1 MKSDVESGLPRMV
14 AANSCQLL
22 LEVGK
27 LIAISVLWLGV
38 SRVKTTLQICIISAY
53 EMIQIPNICL
63 IILSDLLLRP
73 MVVSSL
79 NSGVVPFG

>member
-38 SRVKTTLQICIISAY
+38 SRVKTTLARYVFDHSFG
-53 EMIQIPNICL
+53 
-63 IILSDLLLRP
+63 
-73 MVVSSL
+73 SSTTS
-79 NSGVVPFG
+79 NGGIKS